1 MHRLVFLRVAFQHGW
16 SRVRHPAEN
25 LSLVLTLLAAFGL
38 PTTFG
43 LLRDAGVAGLVIG
56 LAVCGAGIVFEGAF
70 QLWSIASDDDRQ
82 AGKLRAACEDW
93 RAEVEHFLEIR
104 TAARPPVPE
113 RPSNARPNFAQ
124 RISGLDPLLE
134 PDDQDDRSAREAADA
149 HDRETVSQY
158 IAKFAR
164 PGEALFDALVQR
176 GTLVGRDPDRD
187 VVRSPRTCDQIS
199 KAVGVIEMGEWGDLR
214 WNPA

>member
-1 MHRLVFLRVAFQHGW
+1 MHRLVFVRVAFQHGW

-25 LSLVLTLLAAFGL
+25 LSLALTLLAAFGL

-43 LLRDAGVAGLVIG
+43 CCKTRELP
-56 LAVCGAGIVFEGAF
+56 
-70 QLWSIASDDDRQ
+70 
-82 AGKLRAACEDW
+82 
-93 RAEVEHFLEIR
+93 HFLEIR

-134 PDDQDDRSAREAADA
+134 PDDQDDRAAREAADVR
-149 HDRETVSQY
+149 DRETVSQY

-176 GTLVGRDPDRD
+176 GTLVGRDLDRD
-187 VVRSPRTCDQIS
+187 VVRSPRTCGQIG